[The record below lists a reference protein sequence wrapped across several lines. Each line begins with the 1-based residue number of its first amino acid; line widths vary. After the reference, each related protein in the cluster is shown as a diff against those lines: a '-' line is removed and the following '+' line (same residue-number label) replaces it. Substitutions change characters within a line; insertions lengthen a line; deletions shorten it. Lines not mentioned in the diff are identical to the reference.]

1 MHCRFCVGESRIKLG
16 NAVNLVKSG
25 GIHTRLIGL
34 FNDKYGRVKLRVVYA
49 DVKEYEERRL
59 NSNGEYTGK

>member
-1 MHCRFCVGESRIKLG
+1 MRCRFCSGVGRIKLG
-16 NAVNLVKSG
+16 NAVNFVKSG

-49 DVKEYEERRL
+49 DVKEFEERRK
-59 NSNGEYTGK
+59 NDNG